1 MQTRTPS
8 PAWLRHW
15 QRIAAPLRAPSMNIM
30 LTLLV
35 GMVFVVPA
43 VFTSNTFADRIVQD
57 LLLAGVL
64 LSGVVNASDRSKAFA
79 LVLVVAFLAIALR
92 VAGWFSPDSLS
103 YAIRNEAALLSLAL
117 LGAVV
122 GREVFGAGH
131 VDRDRVCGA
140 IVIYI
145 LAGAVC
151 ADAYQLIDFY
161 VPGAFAGAFEGA
173 GPQRAQAGHSSWV
186 YFSFVSLTSV
196 GYGDIV
202 PVAPVA
208 RSLAN
213 LEALLGQLYPAIVLA
228 RLVSLQLA
236 SGKAGKRS

>member
-1 MQTRTPS
+1 
-8 PAWLRHW
+8 
-15 QRIAAPLRAPSMNIM
+15 MNIM
-30 LTLLV
+30 LALLV
-35 GMVFVVPA
+35 VMVFVVPA
-43 VFTSNTFADRIVQD
+43 LFTSNTFADRIIQD

-79 LVLVVAFLAIALR
+79 LVLVVALLAIALR

-103 YAIRNEAALLSLAL
+103 SAIRNEAALLSLAL

-161 VPGAFAGAFEGA
+161 VPGAFAGAFSGA
-173 GPQRAQAGHSSWV
+173 FSGVGPQQAQAGHSSWV

-236 SGKAGKRS
+236 SGNAGKRS